1 MACVP
6 RQDCT
11 HVEQLYSIRE
21 SDTNAKQ
28 ERDQATDMLSGL
40 VCDRK
45 KKLFCC
51 NKRTLTNNGK

>member
-11 HVEQLYSIRE
+11 TVEQLYSIRE
-21 SDTNAKQ
+21 SDTNPRK
-28 ERDQATDMLSGL
+28 RDEATDMLKHL

-51 NKRTLTNNGK
+51 YRRTLTNNGK